1 MFIKKG
7 EVIYQLK
14 TKGETEEFK
23 DTTDEHRE
31 YPIVVI
37 IDSGSASA
45 SEVFTAALKEKY
57 GAKIIGETSFGKGK
71 VQRAYNLS
79 NGAMIKYTYQEWL
92 TPNGN
97 YIDGE
102 GIKPDIEVEY
112 TYKEGDKYDS
122 QVLKAIQEMEK

>member
-1 MFIKKG
+1 
-7 EVIYQLK
+7 
-14 TKGETEEFK
+14 
-23 DTTDEHRE
+23 
-31 YPIVVI
+31 
-37 IDSGSASA
+37 
-45 SEVFTAALKEKY
+45 
-57 GAKIIGETSFGKGK
+57 
-71 VQRAYNLS
+71 
-79 NGAMIKYTYQEWL
+79 MIKYTYQEWL